1 MTVPDPCVD
10 VLVASYLE
18 QDLVDRIADSDPRVR
33 VSYAPDLLPRP
44 RWHSDHVGVPR
55 DLTAVEHDRWSSML
69 RTADVMFDFDW
80 RHPERTLEQS
90 PNLRWIQATSAGAGQ
105 LIEKFGLSRA
115 PLTVTTAAGVHA
127 EPLAEFA
134 LAGILHFARGL
145 PRLIADR
152 QTRTWRKQETTEL
165 AGRHALIVGAGKI
178 GSRTAELLRCFS
190 VTASGVAR
198 TPRPAGAP
206 FDSMTTT
213 DRIAEHLPAADILVI
228 SCALTDDTRG
238 LIGRRELA
246 ALPDGALV
254 VNLGRGPII
263 DEDALAEALSTGRLG
278 GAVLDVTTTEP
289 LRDDSPLW
297 TADNVIL
304 SPHSAANVPSENAK
318 IVDLFV
324 ENLGRY
330 LSGDATLINE
340 FDFDAGY

>member
-1 MTVPDPCVD
+1 MPDKCVD

-33 VSYAPDLLPRP
+33 VSYAPELLPRP

-55 DLTAVEHDRWSSML
+55 ELTAGEHDRWTSML

-90 PNLRWIQATSAGAGQ
+90 PNLHWIQATSAGAGQ
-105 LIEKFGLSRA
+105 LIERFGLSHA

-127 EPLAEFA
+127 DPLAEFA

-145 PRLIADR
+145 PRLVADR
-152 QTRTWRKQETTEL
+152 RDRTWRKQATTEL

-190 VTASGVAR
+190 VTATGVAR

-206 FDSMTTT
+206 FDVVTTT
-213 DRIAEHLPAADILVI
+213 DRIAEHLPTADILVV
-228 SCALTDDTRG
+228 SCALTEHTRG

-254 VNLGRGPII
+254 VNVGRGPVV
-263 DEDALAEALSTGRLG
+263 DEDALVEALSAGRLG
-278 GAVLDVTTTEP
+278 GAVLDVTSTEP
-289 LRDDSPLW
+289 LREDSPLW
-297 TADNVIL
+297 SADNVIL
-304 SPHSAANVPSENAK
+304 SPHSAANVPSENGK

-330 LSGDATLINE
+330 LSGDAALINE

>member
-1 MTVPDPCVD
+1 MPDKCVD

-18 QDLVDRIADSDPRVR
+18 QDLVERIADSDPRIR
-33 VSYAPDLLPRP
+33 VSYAPELLPRP

-55 DLTAVEHDRWSSML
+55 ELTADEHDRWTSML
-69 RTADVMFDFDW
+69 RTADIMFDFDW

-90 PNLRWIQATSAGAGQ
+90 PNLQWIQATSAGAGQ
-105 LIEKFGLSRA
+105 LIERFGLSQA

-127 EPLAEFA
+127 DPLAEFA

-152 QTRTWRKQETTEL
+152 RDRTWRKHATTEL

-178 GSRTAELLRCFS
+178 GSRTAELLRCFA
-190 VTASGVAR
+190 VTATGVAR
-198 TPRPAGAP
+198 TPRPAGGP
-206 FDSMTTT
+206 FDVMTTT
-213 DRIAEHLPAADILVI
+213 DRIGEHLPTADILVI
-228 SCALTDDTRG
+228 SCALTEQTRG

-278 GAVLDVTTTEP
+278 GAVLDVTSTEP

-304 SPHSAANVPSENAK
+304 SPHSASNVPSENGK

-330 LSGDATLINE
+330 LSGDAAPINE

>member
-1 MTVPDPCVD
+1 MPDPCVD

-18 QDLVDRIADSDPRVR
+18 QDLVDRIADCDPRVR

-55 DLTAVEHDRWSSML
+55 DLTAGEHDRWSSML

-80 RHPERTLEQS
+80 RYPERTLEQS
-90 PNLRWIQATSAGAGQ
+90 PNLQWIQATSAGAGQ

-127 EPLAEFA
+127 DPLAEFA

-178 GSRTAELLRCFS
+178 GSRTAELLRCFF

-213 DRIAEHLPAADILVI
+213 DRIAEYLPAADILVI

-278 GAVLDVTTTEP
+278 GAVLDVTATEP

>member
-1 MTVPDPCVD
+1 MPDPCVD

-18 QDLVDRIADSDPRVR
+18 QDLVDRIARSDRRIRVT
-33 VSYAPDLLPRP
+33 YAPELLPRP

-55 DLTAVEHDRWSSML
+55 ELTAGEHDRWTSLL

-90 PNLRWIQATSAGAGQ
+90 PNLQWIQATSAGAGQ
-105 LIEKFGLSRA
+105 LIERFGLSHA

-127 EPLAEFA
+127 DPLAEFA

-152 QTRTWRKQETTEL
+152 RDRAWRKQATTEL

-178 GSRTAELLRCFS
+178 GSRTAELLRCFA
-190 VTASGVAR
+190 VTATGVAR
-198 TPRPAGAP
+198 TPRPAGGP
-206 FDSMTTT
+206 FDVMTTT
-213 DRIAEHLPAADILVI
+213 DRIAEHLPTADILVI
-228 SCALTDDTRG
+228 SCALTERTRG
-238 LIGRRELA
+238 LIGQLELA

-263 DEDALAEALSTGRLG
+263 DEDALAEALSAGRLG
-278 GAVLDVTTTEP
+278 GAVLDVTSTEP
-289 LRDDSPLW
+289 LREDSPLW

-304 SPHSAANVPSENAK
+304 SPHSAANVPSENGK

-330 LSGDATLINE
+330 LSGDAALINE